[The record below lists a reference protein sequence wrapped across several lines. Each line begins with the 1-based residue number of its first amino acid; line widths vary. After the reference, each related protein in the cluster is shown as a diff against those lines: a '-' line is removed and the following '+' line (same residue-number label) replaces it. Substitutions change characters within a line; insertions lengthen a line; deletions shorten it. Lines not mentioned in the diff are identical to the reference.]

1 MYENIITCFVGPRTA
16 DQTDVQHVPVLKPV
30 KVFQVQSM
38 YPTPQTTLPISLSL
52 FFNAALV
59 VKEPISKT
67 ERKPVVVPLA
77 TSYASYL
84 CLANFIEVCSK

>member
-1 MYENIITCFVGPRTA
+1 MC
-16 DQTDVQHVPVLKPV
+16 VPVLKLK
-30 KVFQVQSM
+30 KVFQVQIM
-38 YPTPQTTLPISLSL
+38 YPAPQTTLPVCWVVFKESLE
-52 FFNAALV
+52 

-67 ERKPVVVPLA
+67 EKKPVVVPLA